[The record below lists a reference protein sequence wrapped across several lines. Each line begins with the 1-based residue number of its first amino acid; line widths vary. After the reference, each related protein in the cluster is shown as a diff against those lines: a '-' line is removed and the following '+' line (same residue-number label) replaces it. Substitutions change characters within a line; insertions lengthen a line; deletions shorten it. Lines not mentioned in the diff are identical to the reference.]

1 MTAVCLPWYQSARM
15 SRRFPRI
22 RARLTATI
30 SLEDLGE
37 VFVCHTRDI
46 SERGCFLDT
55 ARMLDPGTRLS
66 VALLDENQG
75 VAMEIDGEVARCLT
89 PGPDGKGRGMGVRFD
104 QPPLEWNQMV
114 VTYHAAQEQERR
126 ARKLRRARLRILVVG
141 DPTRQR
147 GAMALYVTSGW
158 HVRFAT
164 DLDSAEDA
172 LFGATLDAVIVESDV
187 PRAPWSEVLSIAQRT
202 QPEARR
208 IVLRAGYLTL
218 PPPPQAD
225 EPPLFHQIVD
235 REAGIDELL
244 EALVADQGA

>member
-1 MTAVCLPWYQSARM
+1 M

-22 RARLTATI
+22 RARLTATV
-30 SLEDLGE
+30 SLAEMGS

-55 ARMLDPGTRLS
+55 GRVIPPGSRVLI
-66 VALLDENQG
+66 ALLDENRG
-75 VAMEIDGEVARCLT
+75 VAMEIEGEVARCLT
-89 PGPDGKGRGMGVRFD
+89 PGPDGKGRGLGVRFES
-104 QPPLEWNQMV
+104 PPADWNHMV
-114 VTYHAAQEQERR
+114 VGFHAQQEQERR

-158 HVRFAT
+158 DVRFAT

-172 LFGATLDAVIVESDV
+172 LAGVKLDAIIAENDV
-187 PRAPWSEVLSIAQRT
+187 PKAPWDEVLSAAQRL

-208 IVLRAGYLTL
+208 IVLRTGAMGA
-218 PPPPQAD
+218 PASVPA
-225 EPPLFHQIVD
+225 LFHQIVD

-244 EALVADQGA
+244 EALTPDAVS

>member
-1 MTAVCLPWYQSARM
+1 M

-22 RARLTATI
+22 RARLTATV
-30 SLEDLGE
+30 SLAEIGG

-55 ARMLDPGTRLS
+55 GRMIPPGTRLLI
-66 VALLDENQG
+66 ALLDENRG
-75 VAMEIDGEVARCLT
+75 VAMAIEGEVARCLT
-89 PGPDGKGRGMGVRFD
+89 PGPDGKGRGLGVRFD
-104 QPPLEWNQMV
+104 EPPLEWNQMV
-114 VTYHAAQEQERR
+114 VTYHAEQEQERR
-126 ARKLRRARLRILVVG
+126 SRKLRRARLRILVVG

-158 HVRFAT
+158 DVRFAT

-172 LFGATLDAVIVESDV
+172 LFGVKLDAVIAESDV
-187 PRAPWSEVLSIAQRT
+187 PKAPWDQVMAAAQRL

-208 IVLRAGYLTL
+208 IVLRTGQMSAPAPVPEG
-218 PPPPQAD
+218 A
-225 EPPLFHQIVD
+225 PPLFHQIVD

-244 EALVADQGA
+244 EALTPDPVS